1 MKKSYL
7 VFLVIISVIEVILAF
22 LLVYFPVYN
31 IIILVFMI
39 IAPIIVPLTWF
50 IYTSLSPLLDFA
62 LLREDEQR
70 PPSYKEFQ
78 LTNPYF
84 CESCSNYTSH
94 LMKYCENCGAENS
107 LRNITKKD
115 NKQYLKSHKKL
126 FKA

>member
-7 VFLVIISVIEVILAF
+7 VFLVIISVIEVILVF
-22 LLVYFPVYN
+22 LLIYLPAYSTLIF
-31 IIILVFMI
+31 VFMI
-39 IAPIIVPLTWF
+39 IAPILVPGF
-50 IYTSLSPLLDFA
+50 YIFMYLSPLYNPQDIYN
-62 LLREDEQR
+62 EDEQS

-94 LMKYCENCGAENS
+94 LMKHCENCGAENS
-107 LRNITKKD
+107 LRDITKKD
-115 NKQYLKSHKKL
+115 YKQYLKSHRKL